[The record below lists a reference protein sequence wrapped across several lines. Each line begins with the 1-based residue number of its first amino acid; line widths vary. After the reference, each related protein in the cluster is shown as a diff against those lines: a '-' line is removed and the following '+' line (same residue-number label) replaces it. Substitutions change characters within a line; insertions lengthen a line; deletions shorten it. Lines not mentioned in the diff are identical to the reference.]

1 MLNLLRKS
9 LVIEIH
15 NFIEKI
21 GKVSSSPL
29 KLFTSSAYS
38 QSRQKINPLVF
49 ESLSDTLVEEFY
61 TDNELGVKLLKGFR
75 LLAVDG
81 STVNLPF
88 SKELSQKYGYA
99 RNQTGNTNVQARVSV
114 LYDVENQLVI
124 DANIN
129 SRSTYE
135 RAMAL
140 EHLPKCNSNDLVI
153 FDRGY
158 FSYDFLTALGDI
170 PFLMRLKSDLN
181 PVKNFIRTNKTSQI
195 VEINSCKYVHK
206 KKGEQKPA
214 PIKVR
219 LIRVELSS
227 GEIEIL
233 ATSLNNT
240 RKYPSKLFKELYF
253 KRWKVET
260 FYDELKNKLK
270 VELFTGYSQIA
281 IQQDFFAAIFISNI
295 QSIIVNDLKEEIVS
309 ENQSRKYEYKVNNN
323 LSYGFLKDR
332 IITLL
337 FSEKDIDKMTQELK
351 TLFKKNLIPIRPDRT
366 NLRNKNR
373 RTKTK
378 LKVTKNQRDAI

>member
-140 EHLPKCNSNDLVI
+140 EQSVI
-153 FDRGY
+153 
-158 FSYDFLTALGDI
+158 A
-170 PFLMRLKSDLN
+170 
-181 PVKNFIRTNKTSQI
+181 
-195 VEINSCKYVHK
+195 
-206 KKGEQKPA
+206 
-214 PIKVR
+214 
-219 LIRVELSS
+219 
-227 GEIEIL
+227 
-233 ATSLNNT
+233 
-240 RKYPSKLFKELYF
+240 
-253 KRWKVET
+253 
-260 FYDELKNKLK
+260 
-270 VELFTGYSQIA
+270 
-281 IQQDFFAAIFISNI
+281 
-295 QSIIVNDLKEEIVS
+295 
-309 ENQSRKYEYKVNNN
+309 
-323 LSYGFLKDR
+323 
-332 IITLL
+332 
-337 FSEKDIDKMTQELK
+337 MT
-351 TLFKKNLIPIRPDRT
+351 
-366 NLRNKNR
+366 
-373 RTKTK
+373 
-378 LKVTKNQRDAI
+378 